1 MLRRC
6 PLISPLSIAAF
17 LAAWFFLSLPAQAA
31 DETSAGDAPAKTEAA
46 GGDMGKA
53 AEPKK
58 YPDWDTVVKG
68 ATKLDGLFPLY
79 FNEKDQKLF
88 IEIGGSQFDRDLI
101 CPISIARG
109 AGGLFL
115 GGDTLNFGDQWVLS
129 FRRAADRVLVVRRN
143 VYFKAREGT
152 PQSEAVKLSYND
164 SVIAA
169 LAVKSEQGGRVLV
182 DAADLF
188 MTDLANIGVRP
199 DPSRSTWGKI
209 KSFPNNIGIEVNAV
223 FPFGGG
229 GGFFFFFGGGP
240 EVPDYRGVQVVMH
253 YGLSLLPA
261 GNGYQPR
268 AADDRVGH
276 FLSTMKDYTTDAD
289 KSAMVRYINRWRL
302 EKSDSAAEKS
312 PAKEPI
318 IFWIERTVP
327 REYRSY
333 VKDGILEWNKAFE
346 KVGFL
351 DAIQVRDQQSSDD
364 FDPEDIRFNTFRWIA
379 TSRGFAMGPSRTN
392 PLTGQI
398 LDADILFDESMV
410 RYWRQEFLRLAGLP
424 QSMEMLWN
432 GYRQPWLKLHAADVP
447 RLAAIEPLMNRLLND
462 PAAKAALNERTA
474 RPGMVANPWAPQH
487 LHQQCCN
494 MGPGI
499 AHQLGL
505 MAAVMSAQGK
515 IPPGGKVP
523 EEFLG
528 QAIKEVTM
536 HEVGHTL
543 GLRHNFKASTMLSL
557 EDCHNTEI
565 TGKKGMAG
573 SVMDYLPA
581 NIARKG
587 QKQGHYFSPTI
598 GPYDYWAIEYAYKP
612 ISGSEPEELAKIASR
627 VAEPDLAYGTDED
640 VFGSPDPRVNLFDLG
655 DPLEYAKQQIHM
667 VEDHLADLT
676 NQVVADG
683 EGWQR
688 ARDAFGMLLGEF
700 SRSTAVAASYV
711 GAELTHRDHRGDP
724 NARNPYEPVPVSK
737 QRDAIAFLSEHVL
750 SDKAF
755 KFPPDLLKKLA
766 PEYWADWESSGPM
779 PEYPVSERV
788 LAIQRIVLSQFLSN
802 STLARLR
809 NVEGHAAPE
818 QEVLKMP
825 EVFDALTKAIW
836 TELPAADAAP
846 AADAKLEITSTR
858 RSLQRE
864 HYKRLSQMVLGPRS
878 GGFAFGGFISL
889 GDSLFNDAGGPTSAD
904 ARSLARLHL
913 AALQARI
920 KKVLENKQP
929 APDTYSLAHLQELD
943 QQISRVLGAE
953 VEVNE
958 P

>member
-1 MLRRC
+1 MFRLAQPVLRSAVVV
-6 PLISPLSIAAF
+6 LF
-17 LAAWFFLSLPAQAA
+17 LGICCSTFFAVAQQP
-31 DETSAGDAPAKTEAA
+31 TLAGDAAAKTEGGGEAA
-46 GGDMGKA
+46 KA

-58 YPDWDTVVKG
+58 FPEWDTVVKG
-68 ATKLDGLFPLY
+68 ATKLEGLFTLY

-88 IEIGGSQFDRDLI
+88 MEIGGSQFDRDLI

-129 FRRAADRVLVVRRN
+129 FKRAADRVLVVRRN

-169 LAVKSEQGGRVLV
+169 LAVRSEQGGRVLV

-199 DPSRSTWGKI
+199 DPMRSTWGKV
-209 KSFPNNIGIEVNAV
+209 KAFPNNIGIEVNAV
-223 FPFGGG
+223 FPLGFGG
-229 GGFFFFFGGGP
+229 FAFLFGGGP
-240 EVPDYRGVQVVMH
+240 EVPDYRGAQVVMH
-253 YGLSLLPA
+253 YGLSMLPS
-261 GNGYQPR
+261 GNGYQTR
-268 AADDRVGH
+268 NADDRVGH
-276 FLSTMKDYTTDAD
+276 FLSTMKDYTSDAD
-289 KSAMVRYINRWRL
+289 KSAMVRYITRWRL
-302 EKSDSAAEKS
+302 EKSDSGADKS

-333 VKDGILEWNKAFE
+333 VKEGILEWNKAFE

-351 DAIQVRDQQSSDD
+351 DAIQVRDQQAGDD

-410 RYWRQEFLRLAGLP
+410 RYWRQQFLRLAGLP
-424 QSMEMLWN
+424 QSMELLWQ
-432 GYRQPWLKLHAADVP
+432 GHRQPWIKMHAADVP

-462 PAAKAALNERTA
+462 PEAKAALQQRMPN
-474 RPGMVANPWAPQH
+474 PGAVANPWAPAH
-487 LHQQCCN
+487 CSQQCCS
-494 MGPGI
+494 MGPGM

-505 MAAVMSAQGK
+505 MAAVMSVQGK
-515 IPPGGKVP
+515 IAPGGKVP

-557 EDCHNTEI
+557 EDCNNTEI
-565 TGKKGMAG
+565 TSKKGMAG

-612 ISGSEPEELAKIASR
+612 ISGNENEELAKIASR
-627 VAEPDLAYGTDED
+627 VAEPDLTYGTDED
-640 VFGSPDPRVNLFDLG
+640 VFGSPDPRINLFDLG
-655 DPLEYAKQQIHM
+655 DPLEYSKQQIHM
-667 VEDHLADLT
+667 VEDHLTELA

-711 GAELTHRDHRGDP
+711 GGALTHRDHKADP
-724 NARNPYEPVPVSK
+724 NARNPFEPVPVTK
-737 QRDAIAFLSEHVL
+737 QRDAMAFLTEHVL
-750 SDKAF
+750 SEKAL

-766 PEYWADWESSGPM
+766 PEYWADWESSGPT
-779 PEYPVSERV
+779 PEFPVSERV
-788 LAIQRIVLSQFLSN
+788 LAIQRLVLSQFLAN

-809 NVEGHAAPE
+809 NVESLAAPD

-825 EVFDALTKAIW
+825 EVFDVLSKAIW
-836 TELPAADAAP
+836 TEIPTADAAPP
-846 AADAKLEITSTR
+846 AADAKLEISSTR

-864 HYKRLSQMVLGPRS
+864 HYKRLAQMILGPRS
-878 GGFAFGGFISL
+878 GATLTFGDVLFM
-889 GDSLFNDAGGPTSAD
+889 DSGGPTSAD

-920 KKVLENKQP
+920 KKVLETKQP
-929 APDTYSLAHLQELD
+929 APDTLSLAHLQELD

-953 VEVNE
+953 VEVND